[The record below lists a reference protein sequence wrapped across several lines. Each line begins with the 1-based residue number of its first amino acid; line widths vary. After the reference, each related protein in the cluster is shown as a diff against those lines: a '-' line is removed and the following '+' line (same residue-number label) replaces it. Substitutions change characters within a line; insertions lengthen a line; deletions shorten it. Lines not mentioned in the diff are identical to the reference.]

1 MMILLPVKT
10 ELPLAAAFS
19 GTWVI
24 DGLAGAIALEHSFKN
39 LQDFQGSFNHKKIT
53 ESEESD

>member
-1 MMILLPVKT
+1 
-10 ELPLAAAFS
+10 LPLAAAFS
-19 GTWVI
+19 GTSVI
-24 DGLAGAIALEHSFKN
+24 DGLAGAIAFEHSFKN